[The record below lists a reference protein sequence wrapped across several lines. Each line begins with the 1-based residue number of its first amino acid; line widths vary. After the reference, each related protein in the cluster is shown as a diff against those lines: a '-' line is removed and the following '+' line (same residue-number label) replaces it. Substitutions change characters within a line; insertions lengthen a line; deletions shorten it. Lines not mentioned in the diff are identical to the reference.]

1 MAPRLAGTLIAL
13 YRRLLRAYPP
23 RFQADFSGEMEA
35 VFAQALADAAQRGPK
50 VALAFAARELAH
62 APALLAREHWRAWRA
77 SPPEAGMSKPLKLVI
92 YFLLP
97 LVLVL
102 GSLGIGF
109 FLRGGIASFAM
120 LGAITAGW
128 LLVPGLAW
136 AAQRLSAR
144 VWLVAGL
151 LALGGLA
158 LPAELS
164 YYTGDRAAAVPFAAL
179 AWHPWLMPPLAL
191 LIAGL
196 LFCAGL
202 RAPTPRPAAA
212 GRWTEAGRRIAALCL
227 GLGALLLARTLHFLY
242 WLLVW
247 DSTYDSLFIFWMVLP
262 GLAALAAGGVVIAIL
277 PRRRLLAAAYAVL
290 GPLLLIGVYVLAQR
304 VDTRELTEQRAA
316 RVAQAI
322 TAYHAREG
330 RYPPTLRQ
338 LTPWPALFL
347 PGPVIIH
354 GQDWC
359 YQAGDNYY
367 QLGYVYRAHWSDP
380 RLVGLLVSAQGAG
393 PARAEL
399 CAAEIALIQ
408 QRYPGYYGVQRE

>member
-1 MAPRLAGTLIAL
+1 MRSRLAGTLVTL

-23 RFQADFSGEMEA
+23 RYQADFSGEMEA
-35 VFAQALADAAQRGPK
+35 VFAQALADAAQRGPQ

-77 SPPEAGMSKPLKLVI
+77 PHREAGMSKSLKLVI

-102 GSLGIGF
+102 GSLAIGF

-120 LGAITAGW
+120 LGAIAAGW

-136 AAQRLSAR
+136 ASQHTGAR
-144 VWLVAGL
+144 VWLIAGL
-151 LALGGLA
+151 LALAALA

-164 YYTGDRAAAVPFAAL
+164 YYTGDRAVPPPFAAL

-196 LFCAGL
+196 LFCAGV
-202 RAPTPRPAAA
+202 RALPPQPAA
-212 GRWTEAGRRIAALCL
+212 GRWTAAGSFTAAQCL
-227 GLGALLLARTLHFLY
+227 GLCALLLARTIHFLY

-262 GLAALAAGGVVIAIL
+262 ALAALAAGGVVIAVL
-277 PRRRLLAAAYAVL
+277 PRRRLWAAAYSVL
-290 GPLLLIGVYVLAQR
+290 GPALLVGVYLLALR
-304 VDTRELTEQRAA
+304 VDTRQLTEQRAA
-316 RVAQAI
+316 RVTQAI

-330 RYPPTLRQ
+330 RYPATLRE

-359 YQAGDNYY
+359 YQAGDDYY

-380 RLVGLLVSAQGAG
+380 RLVGLPVSAQGTG

-408 QRYPGYYGVQRE
+408 QRYPGYYGVQPE